1 MKVRFQIVVRRGN
14 RKIATI
20 EGLPLDADSRTL
32 ADAAQIIPTEQF
44 LERLTGC
51 RFHINV
57 VEDTEVTL

>member
-1 MKVRFQIVVRRGN
+1 MKVRFEIVVKRGN

-20 EGLPLDADSRTL
+20 EGHPFEADARTL

-51 RFHINV
+51 RFHINAV
-57 VEDTEVTL
+57 QEQE